1 MPGKTRKKHLHSGN
15 LLRSSP
21 DTKQNTNN
29 PSTMS
34 EETEAKCPKTG
45 VISWNEL
52 VAVDES
58 AARKFYT
65 GLFHWRTQPFAGGD
79 GYTLFMQGDTNVGGM
94 MKCPKPGMPSHWLA
108 YVTVEDV
115 DATAANATKLGGKV
129 VMPPFDVPTVGRIA
143 VLTDPQ
149 GAAIGVF
156 KPAM

>member
-1 MPGKTRKKHLHSGN
+1 
-15 LLRSSP
+15 
-21 DTKQNTNN
+21 
-29 PSTMS
+29 MS
-34 EETEAKCPKTG
+34 AETESQCPKTG

-58 AARKFYT
+58 AAKKFYT
-65 GLFHWRTQPFAGGD
+65 GLFGWKTRPFD
-79 GYTLFMQGDTNVGGM
+79 GSNDYTLFMNGDTMAGGM
-94 MKCPKPGMPSHWLA
+94 MKCPRPGMPSHWLA

-115 DATAANATKLGGKV
+115 DATTATATKLGGKV

-156 KPAM
+156 TPAM